1 MSWYLKCLEMSGPSV
16 SVIHKFY
23 LILIEFCIF
32 KFSWVLMY
40 YIPPDTCLFF
50 LSQQKSI
57 LNIYVNRIQ
66 DKYKFSM
73 CTTLSTNM

>member
-50 LSQQKSI
+50 FKPTE
-57 LNIYVNRIQ
+57 
-66 DKYKFSM
+66 KYFEHL
-73 CTTLSTNM
+73 CE